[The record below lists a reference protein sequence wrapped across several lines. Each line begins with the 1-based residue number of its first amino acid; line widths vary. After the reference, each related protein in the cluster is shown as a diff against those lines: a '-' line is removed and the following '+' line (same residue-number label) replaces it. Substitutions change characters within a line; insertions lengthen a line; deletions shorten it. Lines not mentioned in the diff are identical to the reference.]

1 MLIEIYPFSV
11 KKTHFKISFEK
22 WRPFWLGLNM
32 SISLNVDDILVI
44 TLQSLYRFSISVL
57 CSYVSGLGQKY
68 TGRNTT
74 EQWRHN
80 GSDGVPNHQ
89 PHNGLL
95 NRLFR
100 IRSKKTSK
108 LRVTCRWSVNSPHK
122 WPVTRKMFPFD
133 DVIMNK
139 NIMWSIMDTY
149 ETYVCAYFPMHVW
162 KNSFVEG
169 TVNALMYE
177 EFANIKKYLTW
188 KEIIYVRSWI
198 WPKVQQTTD
207 WTHDFTQSFIIT
219 EFEISAALEAW
230 INSSI
235 NYYTY
240 NAVKNHCPMSPL
252 QTS

>member
-1 MLIEIYPFSV
+1 
-11 KKTHFKISFEK
+11 
-22 WRPFWLGLNM
+22 M
-32 SISLNVDDILVI
+32 SITLNVDNILVI

-89 PHNGLL
+89 PQNGLL

-108 LRVTCRWSVNSPHK
+108 LRVTGRWPVNSPHK

-139 NIMWSIMDTY
+139 NITWSIMDYY
-149 ETYVCAYFPMHVW
+149 ETYVCAYFPMQAW
-162 KNSFVEG
+162 KILLLKEQ
-169 TVNALMYE
+169 LMHLCMKSLLISR
-177 EFANIKKYLTW
+177 NTW

-240 NAVKNHCPMSPL
+240 NAVKNHCPMLPL